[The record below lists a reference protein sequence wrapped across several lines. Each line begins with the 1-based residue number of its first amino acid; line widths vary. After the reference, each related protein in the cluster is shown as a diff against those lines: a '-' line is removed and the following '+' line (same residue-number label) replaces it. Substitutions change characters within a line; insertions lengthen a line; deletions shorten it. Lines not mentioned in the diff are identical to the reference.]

1 MLQIQRKIQPN
12 PQSTM
17 AESFLANEAPLTGF
31 IRRRSVWAVVALSL
45 LVGSGVAVRA
55 APGDPAETAEEGAG
69 ALVRGE
75 AQAAVYNYTEALKD
89 RALSNDRRAAILNDR
104 GVANV
109 KLGQTRQAFEDFNL
123 AAQLFPEFA
132 AVYNNRG
139 NLLLS
144 LGLAKEAIKDFDR
157 ALVLAPGYAAAYNN
171 RGGALMRIGQPA
183 DAIDD
188 YTKSVRL
195 LPSNPT
201 PLSGRGLAH
210 LALDRPQAAIRDFSR
225 AVRADA
231 RFAAGYRNR
240 AEAKLAVESFDE
252 AIEDLSRAIAF
263 DPNHAD
269 SYLLRGRA
277 YLSVRNMSS
286 AIKDFTKAAELDPRN
301 AAAFAERGFA
311 YSLAEAHE
319 DAFVDLNKAIEID
332 PRSGLAF
339 AYRAHAYKLG
349 GQIDVALRDL
359 EVAQKLSPNA
369 PQVFWVKANIEEAQG
384 LNEQA
389 IADLK
394 KALQLKPGYRDAT
407 DALQRLGAMSQ
418 QNPDREIAG
427 AGTDTW
433 RVVVRNGR
441 FFAVDD
447 RYPRLSVPLEMMG
460 TGEPKLLEW
469 ATKETPFDGIGTLR
483 FFAGKSGK
491 DDIEMIAVVDTSTA
505 QVVGVEPHKQ
515 GDKVSKWTWENGK
528 VTIASVDGVTDELDL
543 RIGRGPEVAG
553 AGRPYG
559 SSSFGDPAPQVKR
572 VKKKPKTIFDLL
584 FN

>member
-1 MLQIQRKIQPN
+1 MAISQRGEEVSLIR
-12 PQSTM
+12 
-17 AESFLANEAPLTGF
+17 LA
-31 IRRRSVWAVVALSL
+31 
-45 LVGSGVAVRA
+45 LVRAVAVGACLAPALVAGGGALA
-55 APGDPAETAEEGAG
+55 APAEPAQIAEEGAG

-75 AQAAVYNYTEALKD
+75 AQAAVLNYTEALKD
-89 RALSNDRRAAILNDR
+89 TALSNDRRAAILNDR

-109 KLGQTRQAFEDFNL
+109 KLAQTRQAFEDFNL

-144 LGLAKEAIKDFDR
+144 LGLAKEAIRDFDR

-171 RGGALMRIGQPA
+171 RAAALMRLGETEE
-183 DAIDD
+183 AIDD
-188 YTKSVRL
+188 YTRSVKL
-195 LPSNPT
+195 LPSNPA

-210 LALDRPQAAIRDFSR
+210 LSLDRPQAAIRDFSR
-225 AVRADA
+225 AVKADA

-263 DPNHAD
+263 DPNHAE

-277 YLSVRNMSS
+277 YLSVRNMAS
-286 AIKDFTKAAELDPRN
+286 AIKDFSKAIELDPKS
-301 AAAFAERGFA
+301 AEAFAQRGFA

-319 DAFVDLNKAIEID
+319 EAFSDLNKAIEID

-349 GQIDVALRDL
+349 GQIDVAQRDI
-359 EVAQKLSPNA
+359 EVAQKLSPEA
-369 PQVFWVKANIEEAQG
+369 PEVYWVKAEIEEAQG
-384 LNEQA
+384 QTEQA
-389 IADLK
+389 IADLR
-394 KALQLKPGYRDAT
+394 KAQELRPGYRDAS
-407 DALQRLGAMSQ
+407 DSLQRLGAATAQ
-418 QNPDREIAG
+418 AEDRELVG

-433 RVVVRNGR
+433 RVVARGKR
-441 FFAVDD
+441 YFAADD

-460 TGEPKLLEW
+460 TGQPKLIEW
-469 ATKETPFDGIGTLR
+469 QVKDVPFTGIGTLR

-491 DDIEMIAVVDTSTA
+491 DDLEMVAVVDFEA
-505 QVVGVEPHKQ
+505 GVVVAVEPHKQ
-515 GDKVSKWTWENGK
+515 GDKVATWAWENGK
-528 VTIASVDGVTDELDL
+528 VTVASVDGVTDELDL
-543 RIGRGPEVAG
+543 RVGQNNDMAG
-553 AGRPYG
+553 AEGGRRYTTTTQTGGWAPWDSPLG
-559 SSSFGDPAPQVKR
+559 GGFGQSPPKR
-572 VKKKPKTIFDLL
+572 VKKKSKTLFDLL